1 MDRMGNARERI
12 IKQEMFN
19 EILETSE
26 GSQEFRENLRA
37 AQNILKDKYIL
48 EYLKPSLGYN
58 LEDLPHSCQ
67 KGKGRFFEWLDD
79 LAKMALLKNNKGEIV
94 ARCLIWNKDNIKH
107 NGEPCLND
115 LADRLY
121 YLEGKPLNPF

>member
-1 MDRMGNARERI
+1 MDMVGNIRERS
-12 IKQEMFN
+12 IKQEIFN

-37 AQNILKDKYIL
+37 AQNIL
-48 EYLKPSLGYN
+48 PSLRYN

>member
-1 MDRMGNARERI
+1 MRA
-12 IKQEMFN
+12 
-19 EILETSE
+19 
-26 GSQEFRENLRA
+26 SQK
-37 AQNILKDKYIL
+37 ILKHHYTL
-48 EYLKPSLGYN
+48 EYLKPSLGYDLEN
-58 LEDLPHSCQ
+58 LPYSCQ
-67 KGKGRFFEWLDD
+67 KGKGRFFRWLDD

>member
-1 MDRMGNARERI
+1 MGNVRERV
-12 IKQEMFN
+12 IKQETFN
-19 EILETSE
+19 EVLNNSE
-26 GSQEFRENLRA
+26 SSQDFRDNLRA
-37 AQNILKDKYIL
+37 SQKILKEKYSI
-48 EYLKPSLGYN
+48 EWLKPSLGYN
-58 LEDLPHSCQ
+58 LEDLPYSCQ

-79 LAKMALLKNNKGEIV
+79 LAKMALLKNNKGKIV

-121 YLEGKPLNPF
+121 CLEWKPLNPF

>member
-1 MDRMGNARERI
+1 MDMVGNIRERS
-12 IKQEMFN
+12 IKQEIFN

-67 KGKGRFFEWLDD
+67 KGKGCFF
-79 LAKMALLKNNKGEIV
+79 
-94 ARCLIWNKDNIKH
+94 
-107 NGEPCLND
+107 
-115 LADRLY
+115 
-121 YLEGKPLNPF
+121 